1 MRSFLISYAPAKGLV
16 SILLKTSYYES
27 PFIIEGS
34 RFSHSA
40 HKGCGAWANGSPTS
54 FIERKTLNAAVH
66 SAQVRTDQDPS

>member
-34 RFSHSA
+34 RFRHNA
-40 HKGCGAWANGSPTS
+40 QKGCGAWANGSPTS
-54 FIERKTLNAAVH
+54 LIERKTLNAIVH
-66 SAQVRTDQDPS
+66 SAQVRTYRDLS

>member
-1 MRSFLISYAPAKGLV
+1 MRSLLISYAPGKGLV

-40 HKGCGAWANGSPTS
+40 HKGCGARVNGSPTS
-54 FIERKTLNAAVH
+54 LIECKTLNAVVH

>member
-34 RFSHSA
+34 RFHSTQ
-40 HKGCGAWANGSPTS
+40 KGCGAWANGSRTF

-66 SAQVRTDQDPS
+66 SAHVRTS